1 MSQDKNPVFR
11 KAIIPW
17 YDSTRT
23 CWVLVGFLL
32 AVVVFGQAGIDA
44 ALTSPAYASFV
55 WVPLLLVILGLGV
68 TALILIRLLRRYLD
82 RLSR

>member
-32 AVVVFGQAGIDA
+32 AVVVFGQAGTDA
-44 ALTSPAYASFV
+44 ALASPAYASFV
-55 WVPLLLVILGLGV
+55 WVPLLLVILSLGV

-82 RLSR
+82 NLSR